1 MSDDAATPEPRTKT
15 ISDDDECALCDKPM
29 SEALA
34 VVEES
39 MGELFD
45 IADGHGLPAENV
57 IGAALHAALDTY
69 GAEAAVRWMLRL
81 MEEEAPRLRE
91 IIEPMFLMAMKRRGA
106 REDA

>member
-1 MSDDAATPEPRTKT
+1 MIDEADAAARTKT
-15 ISDDDECALCDKPM
+15 LSDGDECALCDKPM

-34 VVEES
+34 VVEDS

-57 IGAALHAALDTY
+57 IGAALHAALDAY
-69 GAEAAVRWMLRL
+69 GAERTVRWLLRL
-81 MEEEAPRLRE
+81 MEAEAPRLRE
-91 IIEPMFLMAMKRRGA
+91 IVEPMFLMAIKRRGA

>member
-1 MSDDAATPEPRTKT
+1 MSDDAGTPEPRTQT
-15 ISDDDECALCDKPM
+15 LSDGDECALCDKPM
-29 SEALA
+29 SEALGVIEA
-34 VVEES
+34 S

-45 IADGHGLPAENV
+45 SADGHGLPAESV
-57 IGAALHAALDTY
+57 IRAALHAALDTY
-69 GAEAAVRWMLRL
+69 GAETAVRWVLRL